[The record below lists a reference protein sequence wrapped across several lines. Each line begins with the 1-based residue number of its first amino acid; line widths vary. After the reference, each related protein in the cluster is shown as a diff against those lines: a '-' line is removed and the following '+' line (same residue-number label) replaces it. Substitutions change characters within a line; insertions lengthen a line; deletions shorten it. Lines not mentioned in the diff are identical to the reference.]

1 MAGASNLGD
10 TKVVGDAAAQAFQF
24 CDVPEPAAICGL
36 TDSIIECRD
45 DMLRKVGI
53 DVIAMG
59 ERPHDGS
66 QGKVSRIIHSGG
78 VA

>member
-1 MAGASNLGD
+1 MSGASNLRD
-10 TKVVGDAAAQAFQF
+10 AKVVGDAAAQAFQF
-24 CDVPEPAAICGL
+24 GDVPELAATCGL

-45 DMLRKVGI
+45 DMLRKVGL

-66 QGKVSRIIHSGG
+66 QGKVSRIIHSDG

>member
-1 MAGASNLGD
+1 MSGASNLGD
-10 TKVVGDAAAQAFQF
+10 AKVVGNAAAQAFQF
-24 CDVPEPAAICGL
+24 CDVAEPAAICGL
-36 TDSIIECRD
+36 LNSIIERRD
-45 DMLRKVGI
+45 EMLRKVGI

-59 ERPHDGS
+59 ERAHDGS